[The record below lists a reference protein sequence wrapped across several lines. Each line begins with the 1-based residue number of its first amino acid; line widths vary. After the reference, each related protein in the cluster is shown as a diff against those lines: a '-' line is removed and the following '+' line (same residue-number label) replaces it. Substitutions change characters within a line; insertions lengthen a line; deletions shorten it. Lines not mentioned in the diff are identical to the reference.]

1 MILYSVIDKCKNGRN
16 YPNKMILKYYGIT
29 GECFHGI
36 SNRIIHLDLYHLD
49 CTAMWV
55 YRLSKN
61 NNRTWI
67 WSKDIPLTDLIRCCH
82 KSTLIIPSLL
92 QRDLILCWFHCTFP
106 IAIWIYIYYYT
117 YFVYVSVSSAF
128 ITIWPHSMESI
139 TYTHFKCPAMGLCR
153 QTSWVGEIIHVFNS
167 IHWESLLGKTLK
179 PPLQFPFDFNKWH
192 CNKPKYH
199 SICIQTS
206 FVSKPA
212 TILLF
217 DIYLPLQISSEM
229 TKQGAVDPLNKLH
242 GTNGRNE

>member
-1 MILYSVIDKCKNGRN
+1 MSTVWYVKHMYVVVMILYSVIDKCKNGRN

-55 YRLSKN
+55 YRLSKI

-106 IAIWIYIYYYT
+106 IAIWIYLLLYVLCICFGVECIYHNLTTQHGINYLYT
-117 YFVYVSVSSAF
+117 FQMSS
-128 ITIWPHSMESI
+128 
-139 TYTHFKCPAMGLCR
+139 
-153 QTSWVGEIIHVFNS
+153 
-167 IHWESLLGKTLK
+167 
-179 PPLQFPFDFNKWH
+179 
-192 CNKPKYH
+192 
-199 SICIQTS
+199 
-206 FVSKPA
+206 
-212 TILLF
+212 
-217 DIYLPLQISSEM
+217 
-229 TKQGAVDPLNKLH
+229 H
-242 GTNGRNE
+242 GIV